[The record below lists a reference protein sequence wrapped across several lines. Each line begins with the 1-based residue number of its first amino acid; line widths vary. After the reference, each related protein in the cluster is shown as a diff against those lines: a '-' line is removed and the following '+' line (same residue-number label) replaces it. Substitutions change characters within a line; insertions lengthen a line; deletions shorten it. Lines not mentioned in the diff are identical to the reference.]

1 MKLPTPPAAT
11 APSRSTSLSTIA
23 LLEWHGTTYTESTDT
38 PTYQTTNEVGC
49 DSTITLHLT
58 INYSSRSTIY
68 DTAANS
74 YEWNGETYTES
85 GEYVYEGQ
93 TEAGC
98 DSIVILQLT
107 INRVGIADV
116 ADLDGITIY
125 PNPTTGKLTI
135 GAEGVLKVEVYDYS
149 GRLVATFTNTNQL
162 DISQLPTGT
171 YALRI
176 SLQKGNTVRRV
187 IKR

>member
-1 MKLPTPPAAT
+1 MTVPN
-11 APSRSTSLSTIA
+11 I
-23 LLEWHGTTYTESTDT
+23 H
-38 PTYQTTNEVGC
+38 GC

-58 INYSSRSTIY
+58 INYSSY
-68 DTAANS
+68 DTVVDTGVNQ

-98 DSIVILQLT
+98 DSIVVLQLT
-107 INRVGIADV
+107 INQVGIADV
-116 ADLDGITIY
+116 ADLDGINIY

-135 GAEGVLKVEVYDYS
+135 DAEGVLKVEVYDYS
-149 GRLVATFTNTNQL
+149 GRLVATFANTNQL

-176 SLQKGNTVRRV
+176 SLQKGTAIKRV
-187 IKR
+187 IKQ

>member
-1 MKLPTPPAAT
+1 MTINYSTTGTEAIT
-11 APSRSTSLSTIA
+11 ACDTYT
-23 LLEWHGTTYTESTDT
+23 WHGTTYTSSTST
-38 PTYQTTNEVGC
+38 PSYTSSNAAGC
-49 DSTITLHLT
+49 DSTVTLHLT
-58 INYSSRSTIY
+58 INYSTRDTIHEM
-68 DTAANS
+68 AINS
-74 YEWNGETYTES
+74 YEWNGEVLTET

>member
-1 MKLPTPPAAT
+1 ML
-11 APSRSTSLSTIA
+11 
-23 LLEWHGTTYTESTDT
+23 TET
-38 PTYQTTNEVGC
+38 
-49 DSTITLHLT
+49 
-58 INYSSRSTIY
+58 
-68 DTAANS
+68 
-74 YEWNGETYTES
+74 

-98 DSIVILQLT
+98 DSIVILKLT
-107 INRVGIADV
+107 IDHVGIADV

-125 PNPTTGKLTI
+125 PNPTTGKLAI
-135 GAEGVLKVEVYDYS
+135 GADGVLKVEVYDYS
-149 GRLVATFTNTNQL
+149 GRLVATFTNSNQL

-176 SLQKGNTVRRV
+176 SLQKGNTVRRI